1 VNSID
6 VKRRIVVARNGAPRT
21 FAYRRVCST
30 LPLPLTIALC
40 DQAPADLK
48 RACASL
54 PFNRVITVAFSMEGP
69 RPIGQGHWRYY
80 ADESVIFNRL
90 VFPHEFD
97 PLNAPDDGWGLM
109 AEITLPGTEPMPDA
123 SDVIARTQRDI
134 ARVGAF
140 HGGRV
145 AGAQIILAQ
154 PAYVLFTEESRR
166 VTVAAMAFLRAHDIE
181 PMGRYGRWEYSSM
194 AQVIG
199 DALRWAE
206 SAEPARDVAL

>member
-1 VNSID
+1 
-6 VKRRIVVARNGAPRT
+6 
-21 FAYRRVCST
+21 
-30 LPLPLTIALC
+30 
-40 DQAPADLK
+40 
-48 RACASL
+48 
-54 PFNRVITVAFSMEGP
+54 MEGP

-109 AEITLPGTEPMPDA
+109 AEITLSGTEPMPDA
-123 SDVIARTQRDI
+123 SDVIARTQHDI

-145 AGAQIILAQ
+145 VDRQVILAE

-166 VTVAAMAFLRAHDIE
+166 VTAAAMEFLRAHDIE

-199 DALRWAE
+199 DAMRWAE
-206 SAEPARDVAL
+206 SQEPARDVAS